1 MALLD
6 PKNHLPLYIQLADLI
21 RAKVQEGDWLPG
33 EQIPTEKE
41 LCDLY
46 QVSRITVR
54 QAVSELVHEGYLERY
69 PGRGT
74 FVAEPRIEQ
83 RISRLTGFTQDMEA
97 RGKHPGARVLQ
108 FQVVTPPSTLPW
120 AYRLLDEQN
129 VILLKRLRLA
139 DGEPL
144 AVEISYLSYNLCA
157 AILSGKLEDR
167 SLYALLAE
175 SCNIIPS
182 RAIQQWTAMACPQD
196 EAKLLSIP
204 RGAPVLHIYRT
215 TYNQLDQPFEWVESY
230 YRGDKYIFQAEMHNE
245 APNGR
250 R

>member
-1 MALLD
+1 LLD
-6 PKNHLPLYIQLADLI
+6 PKNRLPLYIQLADLI
-21 RAKVQEGDWLPG
+21 RTKIQESAWVPG

-41 LCDLY
+41 LCDRY

-54 QAVSELVHEGYLERY
+54 QAIAELVQEGYLERY

-97 RGKHPGARVLQ
+97 RGKRPGARVLQ
-108 FQVVTPPSTLPW
+108 FSVVESPPTLPW
-120 AYRLLDEQN
+120 AYRPLDEEK

-144 AVEISYLSYNLCA
+144 AVEISYLSYNRCA
-157 AILSGKLEDR
+157 AIIDGNLEDR

-175 SCNIIPS
+175 ACNVIPS
-182 RAIQQWTAMACPQD
+182 RAIQQWTAMACPLD
-196 EAKLLSIP
+196 EARLLHIS

-215 TYNQLDQPFEWVESY
+215 TYNQHDQPFEWVESY
-230 YRGDKYIFQAEMHNE
+230 YRGDKYIFQAEMQNE
-245 APNGR
+245 GTNGR

>member
-1 MALLD
+1 VLD
-6 PKNHLPLYIQLADLI
+6 LKSRLPLYIQLANLI
-21 RAKVQEGDWLPG
+21 RTKVQEGAWRSG
-33 EQIPTEKE
+33 EQIPTESE
-41 LCDLY
+41 LCDLH

-54 QAVSELVHEGYLERY
+54 QAIAELVQEGYLERY

-97 RGKHPGARVLQ
+97 RGKRPGARVMQ
-108 FQVVTPPSTLPW
+108 FTVVEPPSALPW
-120 AYRLLDEQN
+120 AYRLEEEGK

-144 AVEISYLSYNLCA
+144 AVEMSYLSFNLCA
-157 AILSGKLEDR
+157 AILDGNLEDS
-167 SLYALLAE
+167 SLYALLE
-175 SCNIIPS
+175 ETCHVIPS
-182 RAIQQWTAMACPQD
+182 RAMQQWTAVACPPD
-196 EAKLLSIP
+196 EAKLLNIP
-204 RGAPVLHIYRT
+204 RRAPVLHIYRT
-215 TYNQLDQPFEWVESY
+215 TYNQFDQPFEWVESY

-245 APNGR
+245 SNGR